1 MSEIESIADELF
13 FKLRNRFPRIQM
25 GDESGQS
32 TSSPSDGRF
41 FNFDYIMH
49 GNAYGTVTCSLIDNQ
64 VLKVFFSQDI
74 TEQMDEHTEED
85 WFQLLR
91 ELRKFAKSHMLMF
104 DVRDITKDTL
114 DQKDIEFVSQYHK
127 EKSEVSESR
136 VLWNRRGRFSE
147 GNQESIR
154 IHVVH
159 KNKLEENPNNRL
171 SQIDKIYLVNSKQ
184 ERFLMPFTSVTGAK
198 AMAHHTAKGGTPYD
212 EGGLV
217 IGRAV
222 AEMKN
227 LQRFA
232 LSNRNRQFESEDPQR
247 VLEAIKHIRE
257 AMRGHVLKMAENRDF
272 DEHLTELTKLTKL
285 SDARV
290 NEDIKGWFMQNTF
303 NENYDAWIESAAN
316 AYHKYEEMM
325 MNETNDDGIP
335 SKDMTDV
342 RRANPAKVG
351 NTVQLYM
358 DPNKDKEMQ
367 ELIRSQPMRGMV
379 RLILADI
386 AKRAVDDEV
395 AILAS
400 KADEG
405 EMTQRHLA
413 MIKSYIHD
421 LYSGNPDRTAPAA
434 KKDIHGKAKSPEEEF
449 ESTIMGMGEAEQ
461 ETDEGNAFSGA
472 MAAARAAGHDHF
484 EVDGKHY
491 EVTDEGN
498 AFSGAM
504 AAARAAG
511 HDHFEVD
518 GKHYAVTNE
527 GSCNMTAEGTM
538 CPMHGMNE
546 CGTGMYEEGQLDE
559 LSPETL
565 GSYINKAGSSMARA
579 AYNVGDKGYDS
590 PQSDVDHKTIGK
602 RAQGIKL
609 ATDKLMPGIGGD
621 VDEEAEVEMRRKMH
635 EEIAELR
642 RLSGLAEQ
650 NYVSTAPSNPNN
662 PIDQASAAMRNQTP
676 AQHNARVARND
687 AAERAFYAANPNLV
701 GDTATMQNLRD
712 RGKLNFNPGTLSK
725 GFDGPEVDP
734 SRIQNRA
741 AVDAARQQRNRD
753 IDAAQTQDAIGQ
765 IRSKPAWSPG
775 DEPWPGANAPA
786 AQSKPAVA
794 APPPTVGPDA
804 EDKPYSPPLY
814 IKPMSESDSLT
825 SIMKLAGLRK

>member
-91 ELRKFAKSHMLMF
+91 ELRKFAKAHMLMF

-434 KKDIHGKAKSPEEEF
+434 KKDIHGKVKSPEEEF

-491 EVTDEGN
+491 EVTDEG
-498 AFSGAM
+498 
-504 AAARAAG
+504 
-511 HDHFEVD
+511 
-518 GKHYAVTNE
+518 
-527 GSCNMTAEGTM
+527 SCNMTSEGTM
-538 CPMHGMNE
+538 CPVHGMEE
-546 CGTGMYEEGQLDE
+546 CWSGGGMMESDSE
-559 LSPETL
+559 L
-565 GSYINKAGSSMARA
+565 NDM
-579 AYNVGDKGYDS
+579 
-590 PQSDVDHKTIGK
+590 
-602 RAQGIKL
+602 
-609 ATDKLMPGIGGD
+609 
-621 VDEEAEVEMRRKMH
+621 
-635 EEIAELR
+635 R
-642 RLSGLAEQ
+642 RLSDLAEQ

-676 AQHNARVARND
+676 AQHNARVARID
-687 AAERAFYAANPNLV
+687 AAERAVYAANPHLV
-701 GDTATMQNLRD
+701 GDTATMQKLRD
-712 RGKLNFNPGTLSK
+712 QGKLNFNPGTLSK

-734 SRIQNRA
+734 SRTQNRA
-741 AVDAARQQRNRD
+741 EVDAARQQRNRE
-753 IDAAQTQDAIGQ
+753 IDAAQTQYAIGQ

>member
-91 ELRKFAKSHMLMF
+91 ELRKFAKAHMLMF

-127 EKSEVSESR
+127 EKTEVSESR

-257 AMRGHVLKMAENRDF
+257 AMRKHVLKMAEDRDF
-272 DEHLTELTKLTKL
+272 DEHLTELAKLTKL

-449 ESTIMGMGEAEQ
+449 ESTIMSMGEAEQ

-484 EVDGKHY
+484 EVDGKQY
-491 EVTDEGN
+491 
-498 AFSGAM
+498 
-504 AAARAAG
+504 
-511 HDHFEVD
+511 
-518 GKHYAVTNE
+518 KVTNE
-527 GSCNMTAEGTM
+527 GSCNMTSEGTM
-538 CPMHGMNE
+538 CPVHGMEE
-546 CGTGMYEEGQLDE
+546 CWSGGGMMESDAELD
-559 LSPETL
+559 
-565 GSYINKAGSSMARA
+565 
-579 AYNVGDKGYDS
+579 D
-590 PQSDVDHKTIGK
+590 
-602 RAQGIKL
+602 
-609 ATDKLMPGIGGD
+609 
-621 VDEEAEVEMRRKMH
+621 MRR
-635 EEIAELR
+635 LT
-642 RLSGLAEQ
+642 GLAEQ

-662 PIDQASAAMRNQTP
+662 PIDQAVATMRAMSP
-676 AQHNARVARND
+676 AQRNAITARNA
-687 AAERAFYAANPNLV
+687 AAEKAFYDANPHLQ
-701 GDTATMQNLRD
+701 GDTATMQKLRD
-712 RGKLNFNPGTLSK
+712 QGKLNFNPGTLSK
-725 GFDGPEVDP
+725 GFDGIEVDP
-734 SRIQNRA
+734 SRTQNRA

-814 IKPMSESDSLT
+814 IKPSIPMSESDSLT
-825 SIMKLAGLRK
+825 TMMKLAGLRK

>member
-32 TSSPSDGRF
+32 TSSPSDSRF
-41 FNFDYIMH
+41 FNFDYIIH

-91 ELRKFAKSHMLMF
+91 ELRKFAKAHMLMF

-127 EKSEVSESR
+127 EKTEVSESR

-257 AMRGHVLKMAENRDF
+257 AMRKHVLKMAEDRDF
-272 DEHLTELTKLTKL
+272 DEHLTELAKLTKL

-491 EVTDEGN
+491 SVTDEGMGEDDVDEGN

-518 GKHYAVTNE
+518 GKQYKVTNE
-527 GSCNMTAEGTM
+527 GSCNMTSEGTM
-538 CPMHGMNE
+538 CPVHGMEE
-546 CGTGMYEEGQLDE
+546 CWSGGGMME
-559 LSPETL
+559 
-565 GSYINKAGSSMARA
+565 
-579 AYNVGDKGYDS
+579 
-590 PQSDVDHKTIGK
+590 SD
-602 RAQGIKL
+602 
-609 ATDKLMPGIGGD
+609 
-621 VDEEAEVEMRRKMH
+621 
-635 EEIAELR
+635 AELDDMR

-725 GFDGPEVDP
+725 GFDGIEVDP
-734 SRIQNRA
+734 SRTQNRA
-741 AVDAARQQRNRD
+741 AVDAAKQQRNRE